1 MSPEQARILA
11 QALLDAA
18 DQAEAEGRDLYESDL
33 DRFAKLSDTAMDTLT
48 AAIETAQGR

>member
-18 DQAEAEGRDLYESDL
+18 EQAEAEGRDLVEADL
-33 DRFAKLSDTAMDTLT
+33 DRFTKLSDDAMDTLT
-48 AAIETAQGR
+48 AAIDTAKTR